1 LEGPLFNRC
10 LKSFPSYERGGHFQ
24 MHQPPQARLKGGG
37 ASVHVL
43 AVEMHGCLQPQGVT
57 SAEAA
62 GCHAL
67 LEQLLP
73 ELPSVVCGEQQL
85 HSILSG
91 VARAGCENW
100 SFQPVNV
107 ETAVAEA
114 RQFAEIA
121 ATQSLQ

>member
-1 LEGPLFNRC
+1 
-10 LKSFPSYERGGHFQ
+10 
-24 MHQPPQARLKGGG
+24 M
-37 ASVHVL
+37 
-43 AVEMHGCLQPQGVT
+43 
-57 SAEAA
+57 
-62 GCHAL
+62 
-67 LEQLLP
+67 LP

-121 ATQSLQ
+121 ATQSLQKADCLWPLKSEQHAVLLFVEDLQISPLKMLTNPGCVGFCASCIDHNQQGFVAFV